1 MSVCLSPCLSVAPTG
16 WISVKFDV
24 GDFHVDVLRRS
35 RFVENQVRAFGM
47 KI

>member
-1 MSVCLSPCLSVAPTG
+1 M
-16 WISVKFDV
+16 KFGV
-24 GDFHVDVLRRS
+24 GDFHVGVLRRS